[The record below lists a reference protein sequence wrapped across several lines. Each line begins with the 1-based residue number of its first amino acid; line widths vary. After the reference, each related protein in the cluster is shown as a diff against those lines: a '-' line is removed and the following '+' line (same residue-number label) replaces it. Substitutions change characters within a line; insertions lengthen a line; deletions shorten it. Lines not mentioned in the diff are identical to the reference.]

1 MKKILTL
8 TLCLALLLGLFSGC
22 GGKQYDPLAG
32 VETTVF
38 TDDAGRDV
46 TVPAGI
52 TRIAASGSTAQMILM
67 TLVPELLVGRIFRR
81 RCGRCRRSASSTAAR
96 PTSTWR
102 H

>member
-38 TDDAGRDV
+38 TVDAKPSRYFS
-46 TVPAGI
+46 
-52 TRIAASGSTAQMILM
+52 AAA
-67 TLVPELLVGRIFRR
+67 TLRAAAVMD
-81 RCGRCRRSASSTAAR
+81 RSF
-96 PTSTWR
+96 TSTVMSAYFS
-102 H
+102 

>member
-1 MKKILTL
+1 MIRILRH

-22 GGKQYDPLAG
+22 GGKRYDPLAG

-46 TVPAGI
+46 TVPANI

-67 TLVPELLVGRIFRR
+67 
-81 RCGRCRRSASSTAAR
+81 RSVRSSLIIPQFLKPLR
-96 PTSTWR
+96 N
-102 H
+102 